1 MENWIGIG
9 LAVLTA
15 IIIPLLAWAYKLQ
28 RQIDQLDR
36 DHRDARHQLETKLR
50 GELVSVQ
57 QFQGLEARLER
68 WMERIEDKLD
78 DALRHAPA

>member
-1 MENWIGIG
+1 METWIGIG

-15 IIIPLLAWAYKLQ
+15 IIIPTLAWAYKLQ

-36 DHRDARHQLETKLR
+36 DHRDARHALETTLR
-50 GELVSVQ
+50 AELVSNQ
-57 QFQGLEARLER
+57 RFAALEGRLER

-78 DALRHAPA
+78 DALR